1 MIKLGLD
8 FDNTLTNYDYLFFKL
23 ALEKN
28 LIPQDLEKNKLA
40 VRKYLI
46 DKNIE
51 KQFTLL
57 QGEVYGRRIEEA
69 CQTEGMFDALKNIKK
84 RGIKIFIVSH
94 KSKYPFLGPKYDL
107 HKSALKWMEK
117 NNFFS
122 PEGLGLTKND
132 IFFEQTKES
141 KIERIKSLGCSHFID
156 DLPEILKM
164 IDSKITKIFY
174 NPFKL
179 NIDDQTL
186 KNLFSWN
193 DLQQIII

>member
-28 LIPQDLEKNKLA
+28 LIPQNLEKNKLA

-51 KQFTLL
+51 DQFTLL

-69 CQTEGMFDALKNIKK
+69 YQAEGMFSALKNIKK
-84 RGIKIFIVSH
+84 RGIKIVIVSH

-107 HKSALKWMEK
+107 HESALKWMEK

-122 PEGLGLTKND
+122 AKGLSLTEND
-132 IFFEQTKES
+132 IFFELTKES
-141 KIERIKSLGCSHFID
+141 KVARIKSLGCSHFID

-164 IDSKITKIFY
+164 IDSKINKIFY
-174 NPFKL
+174 NPYRL
-179 NIDDQTL
+179 NVEDRNL
-186 KNLFSWN
+186 NNLFSWN